1 MTLNSLQ
8 LRFLSMHNQHW
19 LTQLT
24 ALRHE
29 TIECIDPEVDYGDNP
44 WTVGEWKLIR
54 LYWNENQ
61 YLLHMF

>member
-1 MTLNSLQ
+1 
-8 LRFLSMHNQHW
+8 MHNQHW